1 MTPVVTKIDANG
13 RLSIPA
19 THRKALGLEQGGPV
33 VVAVEGDE
41 VRIRSAARVMAEL
54 QAGAARFLS
63 HAGASVE
70 AFIAQRRADARREE
84 DEERGEAPGTVQGGT
99 DVE

>member
-1 MTPVVTKIDANG
+1 MKSIVTRIDASG

-19 THRKALGLEQGGPV
+19 MHRKALGLEQGGPV
-33 VVAVEGDE
+33 VIALEGDE

-54 QAGAARFLS
+54 QAEAARFLS
-63 HAGASVE
+63 HAGASVD
-70 AFIAQRRADARREE
+70 AFIAQRRAEAWRD
-84 DEERGEAPGTVQGGT
+84 EAPEAAQGGA